1 MNKKVNTLL
10 FVLGATLF
18 NIIVTVLCFVG
29 LLLLYAKFVMT
40 FLPEENRS
48 WGFPV
53 IFIGAIVLSFFI
65 YRFILKLLMKK
76 IEMEKYFDPIFG
88 RKHKHPGS

>member
-18 NIIVTVLCFVG
+18 NILVTILCFMG
-29 LLLLYAKFVMT
+29 LLLLYAKCVMS
-40 FLPEENRS
+40 FLPEDSRS

-53 IFIGAIVLSFFI
+53 IFIGAIALSFLI
-65 YRFILKLLMKK
+65 YRFSLKLLLKK
-76 IEMEKYFDPIFG
+76 IDMEKYFDPIFG
-88 RKHKHPGS
+88 RKGKK